1 MKKLFLLSVMSLHL
15 FSAKAQIETKYDEFS
30 RETSHRTPYSGWTF
44 GVRMPEALS
53 GYTFIDSSLSTR
65 HYLNIR
71 CFTSNLG
78 GIHSKGAH
86 ILFTD
91 GSKLFYDEDVE
102 YEYNSTF
109 STYIATCFV
118 DVSKEDLEAIAT
130 KRVKAVRLY
139 VSDRYLQPK
148 EQERILSNFNLLISK

>member
-1 MKKLFLLSVMSLHL
+1 MKNLILILLLLPFVSQ
-15 FSAKAQIETKYDEFS
+15 AQIETKYDEFS

-53 GYTFIDSSLSTR
+53 GYTFIDSTQQTR
-65 HYLNIR
+65 HYLYIR
-71 CFTSNLG
+71 CFTQTLG

-102 YEYNSTF
+102 YDYNSTF
-109 STYIATCFV
+109 SSYVATCFV

-139 VSDRYLQPK
+139 VTDRYLQPK